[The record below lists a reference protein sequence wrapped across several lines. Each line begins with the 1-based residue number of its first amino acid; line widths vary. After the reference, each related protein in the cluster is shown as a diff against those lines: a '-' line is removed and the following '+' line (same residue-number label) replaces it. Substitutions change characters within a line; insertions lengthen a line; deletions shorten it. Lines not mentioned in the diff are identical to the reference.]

1 MGDTRSTCVPVA
13 QGASSLSDA
22 EVLPGEDIPVPDE
35 ASPLLFRRDSKEPQ
49 RNAFGRWFSTQLSA
63 SAFLDNNAGL
73 LLVAASQFFFSAM
86 GISVK
91 WLNSLDEPVPTLELV
106 WIRMLTT
113 YFCSVAYM
121 YWRGIPDPLL
131 GPKGVR
137 TLLVLRGVAGFIA
150 ISGTY
155 FSLQH
160 LSLSDAMVLKFFVPF
175 LTGISGAIFLK
186 EPYTIKEILA
196 GLCSFFGVILIARP
210 QFLFGSPHSNQPMVD
225 TPADRMISVTAALVA
240 VVAASCAFTLIR
252 AIGNRAHAIHCVT
265 FFCSQ
270 SVLFSAIGI
279 VIFQV
284 RPVIPTRDAWITIL
298 LIGAFGFVAQA
309 LLTNGLQR
317 EAAGRGTLA
326 LYTSVVFAVMFE
338 FIIFHTT
345 PPALSIAGTAIIMSS
360 GIYITLTKRKAVV
373 TKPITEPAP

>member
-1 MGDTRSTCVPVA
+1 MGGARSSVA
-13 QGASSLSDA
+13 QGASSCSDS
-22 EVLPGEDIPVPDE
+22 ELPGGSPPVFDE
-35 ASPLLFRRDSKEPQ
+35 ASPLLHPKYSQEPQ
-49 RNAFGRWFSTQLSA
+49 RNPFGRWFSAQLSA

-86 GISVK
+86 GITVK
-91 WLNSLDEPVPTLELV
+91 WLNSLDKPVPTLELI

-113 YFCSVAYM
+113 YTCSVAYM

-137 TLLVLRGVAGFIA
+137 TLLVLRGVAGFTA
-150 ISGTY
+150 LSGTY

-186 EPYTIKEILA
+186 EPFAIKEILA

-210 QFLFGSPHSNQPMVD
+210 QFLFGGPQSDQPMVY
-225 TPADRMISVTAALVA
+225 TPAQRMISVTAALIGVA
-240 VVAASCAFTLIR
+240 AASCAYTIIR
-252 AIGNRAHAIHCVT
+252 AIGKRAHAIHCVT
-265 FFCSQ
+265 FFSSQ
-270 SVLFSAIGI
+270 SVLVSSIGM

-284 RPVIPTRDAWITIL
+284 RPVIPTRKAWIAIL

-309 LLTNGLQR
+309 LLTKGLQR

-326 LYTSVVFAVMFE
+326 LYTSIVFAIMLE
-338 FIIFHTT
+338 FTIFHTT
-345 PPALSIAGTAIIMSS
+345 PPALSIAGMAIIMSS
-360 GIYITLTKRKAVV
+360 AIYITLTKRRAVA
-373 TKPITEPAP
+373 KPVTEPAP

>member
-1 MGDTRSTCVPVA
+1 MGATRSTHVAVA
-13 QGASSLSDA
+13 QGESSPSDS
-22 EVLPGEDIPVPDE
+22 ELPGEDIPVPDE
-35 ASPLLFRRDSKEPQ
+35 ASPLLHGRDSQELRQ
-49 RNAFGRWFSTQLSA
+49 NTFGRWFSTQLSA
-63 SAFLDNNAGL
+63 SAFLNNNAGL

-121 YWRGIPDPLL
+121 YWRGIADPWL

-137 TLLVLRGVAGFIA
+137 TLLVLRGVAGFTA

-210 QFLFGSPHSNQPMVD
+210 QFLFGSPPSDLPMVD
-225 TPADRMISVTAALVA
+225 TPAERMISVTAALVA

-270 SVLFSAIGI
+270 SVLFSAIGM
-279 VIFQV
+279 VIFRV

-298 LIGAFGFVAQA
+298 LIGAFGFIAQA

-338 FIIFHTT
+338 FIIFHAT
-345 PPALSIAGTAIIMSS
+345 PPALSIAGTTIIMSS

-373 TKPITEPAP
+373 TKPVTEPAP